1 MGSPVALPPG
11 FQIESTPEIPAGFQ
25 VEQQTK
31 KPGAAEQ
38 YQQFGKD
45 HPYLAGALSM
55 IPGVGALAP
64 GADEFHKGV
73 AKQVARDAYN
83 LVTSKAAGP
92 LGMLADYVG
101 KKFGITSK
109 VEAATAPANENQ
121 QAGGNAATAAELA
134 IPGPETAAKVA
145 EVIPTA
151 EKAGAKF
158 AEVMGAAQH
167 VPINVNL
174 PGDVAL
180 KTRNLADAGGSM
192 PKVIN
197 DFLKRVTD
205 PDKGPLTYEEGRMF
219 ASNASRLSADEAQ
232 RLTPVMK
239 RQAAQFAAALNASLS
254 QAAAQVGKLD
264 EYQQAMSTYH
274 NAMRL
279 RALGEGAKDALTST
293 LAKTVAGAGAGAAGA
308 YGVRELM
315 K

>member
-1 MGSPVALPPG
+1 MAETFTPPPISAHEGPAEGFTPPPPV
-11 FQIESTPEIPAGFQ
+11 ED
-25 VEQQTK
+25 
-31 KPGAAEQ
+31 KPGAMEQ

-64 GADEFHKGV
+64 GAEEFHKGA

-83 LVTSKAAGP
+83 LVTSKAVGP
-92 LGMLADYVG
+92 LGMLADYVSR
-101 KKFGITSK
+101 KFGIDKK
-109 VEAATAPANENQ
+109 VEAATEPANENQ
-121 QAGGNAATAAELA
+121 KAGGYGADIAELA
-134 IPGPETAAKVA
+134 IPGPAAAGKVSEA
-145 EVIPTA
+145 IPTA

-158 AEVMGAAQH
+158 AEVMGAAH
-167 VPINVNL
+167 SVPLNVNL

-180 KTRNLADAGGSM
+180 RTQQLAESGGSL
-192 PKVIN
+192 PKVIR

-205 PDKGPLTYEEGRMF
+205 PEKGPLTYQEGRDF

-239 RQAAQFAAALNASLS
+239 RQAGQFMAALNASLS
-254 QAAAQVGKLD
+254 QAADQVGKLD
-264 EYQQAMSTYH
+264 VYQKAMSEYH

-279 RALGEGAKDALTST
+279 RALGEGAKDVLTST
-293 LAKTVAGAGAGAAGA
+293 AAKAAAGAGAGAAGA
-308 YGVRELM
+308 YAVREAL

>member
-1 MGSPVALPPG
+1 MADTFTPPPLSAHEGPSEG
-11 FQIESTPEIPAGFQ
+11 FTPPPA
-25 VEQQTK
+25 VED
-31 KPGAAEQ
+31 KPSAAEQ

-101 KKFGITSK
+101 KKFGITPK

-121 QAGGNAATAAELA
+121 QAGGTAATVGELA
-134 IPGPETAAKVA
+134 IPGPGATAKAV

-158 AEVMGAAQH
+158 AEVMGAAH
-167 VPINVNL
+167 SVPINVNL

-180 KTRNLADAGGSM
+180 RTQQLAESGGSL
-192 PKVIN
+192 PKVVR

-205 PDKGPLTYEEGRMF
+205 PDKGPLTYQEGRDF
-219 ASNASRLSADEAQ
+219 YSNATRISADEAQ

-239 RQAAQFAAALNASLS
+239 RQVGQFTAALNASLS
-254 QAAAQVGKLD
+254 QAADQVGKLD
-264 EYQQAMSTYH
+264 QYQQAMSEYH
-274 NAMRL
+274 NAMRM
-279 RALGEGAKDALTST
+279 RALGEGLKGALTST
-293 LAKTVAGAGAGAAGA
+293 AAKAVGTAGAGAAGA
-308 YGVRELM
+308 YAVRELL